1 MQDHPS
7 VRPEADTVDATQGNV
22 QLPLIKPL
30 SEDSL
35 KPTVSWVQNKS
46 VVRLRDAAT
55 CGVDQSMSS
64 SSPALL
70 AKLCQTSGVLGPDVC
85 AITSMSVLSTKNR
98 HNGTS
103 PPRKSMT
110 RQCGES
116 KPKVT
121 KVFWSEAQTLNQNQL
136 GMTFPGAPPCTP
148 TPGLYN
154 AYYCLLT
161 VSTETRV
168 SSVRQFRVNCTDES
182 K

>member
-1 MQDHPS
+1 MKVSERICSKESQKKRSGRRCLQPDVVQDHP
-7 VRPEADTVDATQGNV
+7 EAVTVDAGQGNV

-46 VVRLRDAAT
+46 VVRLRDPAT
-55 CGVDQSMSS
+55 CGIDQSTSA

-70 AKLCQTSGVLGPDVC
+70 AKLCQTSVTTLGPDVC
-85 AITSMSVLSTKNR
+85 ALTSMSVLTTKNR
-98 HNGTS
+98 HNGMS
-103 PPRKSMT
+103 PPRKSMIQ
-110 RQCGES
+110 QCGES

-154 AYYCLLT
+154 AY
-161 VSTETRV
+161 
-168 SSVRQFRVNCTDES
+168 
-182 K
+182 